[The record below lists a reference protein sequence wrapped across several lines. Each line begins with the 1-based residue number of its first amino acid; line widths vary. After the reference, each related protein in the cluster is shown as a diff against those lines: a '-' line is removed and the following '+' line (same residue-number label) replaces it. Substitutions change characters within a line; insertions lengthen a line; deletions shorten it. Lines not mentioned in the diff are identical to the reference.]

1 MRDGKPERSILVQV
15 WLLYNRNSQSLR
27 GTRALF
33 KRTMKYRRLSTM
45 WVFHFKSL
53 DIGKIIYLKI
63 LCTRHVKTFITSF
76 TSLCLFIVNSFTLQD
91 TYFLDKLLNR
101 GLSTLNSL
109 ISNNSMQTSLTGV
122 FLPLFYSFAIS
133 ELSEFMFS
141 FYSFSLTD
149 VQSI

>member
-1 MRDGKPERSILVQV
+1 M
-15 WLLYNRNSQSLR
+15 
-27 GTRALF
+27 
-33 KRTMKYRRLSTM
+33 
-45 WVFHFKSL
+45 FHFKSL

-101 GLSTLNSL
+101 GLSTHNSL

-149 VQSI
+149 VQSIEIYHNTGSDKYRNIPLFFFISVCCAVTDTFPWI

>member
-1 MRDGKPERSILVQV
+1 M
-15 WLLYNRNSQSLR
+15 SLR

-33 KRTMKYRRLSTM
+33 KRTMKYRRLFAFLMQSTM

-53 DIGKIIYLKI
+53 DIVKIIYLKI

-133 ELSEFMFS
+133 ELNEFMFS